1 MLHINLTAAAAA
13 AVAIILL
20 LPIATATVLRGSQTP
35 IVCNKQKLLDMAK
48 SIKSPN
54 TMYYVVS
61 ILSLKTGIPP
71 HQVAECLGFIWHKEL
86 DRNKYNINVERL

>member
-1 MLHINLTAAAAA
+1 MLHINLTVTI
-13 AVAIILL
+13 AVVLL
-20 LPIATATVLRGSQTP
+20 LPVVTATMLRGSQTP
-35 IVCNKQKLLDMAK
+35 NICNKQKLLDTAK

-61 ILSLKTGIPP
+61 ILSLKTSTPP

-86 DRNKYNINVERL
+86 NRNKYNINVEQL